1 MRTRLFIFLL
11 FSIGLFA
18 CNTQRHAQ
26 HRIRRI
32 TEQCPELVAI
42 QAHPIDTFLPVPS
55 LADTAIMPLAPIL
68 EGQTVTVTT
77 DQGTFTAS
85 AVNDSLTV
93 TYEAEPEPIHY
104 EDTLLFASGYRGT
117 VSKQGTTQLRVV
129 SAGHGDHSIGHR
141 YHNNHCHS
149 KKGESFLI
157 LYREAFPDSEPS
169 VGQRLRSS
177 VVSFWWQ

>member
-55 LADTAIMPLAPIL
+55 LADTAIMPLVPIL

-77 DQGTFTAS
+77 EQGTFTAS
-85 AVNDSLTV
+85 ATTDSLTI
-93 TYEAEPEPIHY
+93 TYMAEPDPIHY
-104 EDTLLFASGYRGT
+104 EDTVKYAQVVIEEQPAEKKPPNYVWFLLGVLAVLLAIVITTIIIIAKKVKAS
-117 VSKQGTTQLRVV
+117 
-129 SAGHGDHSIGHR
+129 
-141 YHNNHCHS
+141 
-149 KKGESFLI
+149 
-157 LYREAFPDSEPS
+157 
-169 VGQRLRSS
+169 
-177 VVSFWWQ
+177 

>member
-55 LADTAIMPLAPIL
+55 LADTAIMPLVPIL

-77 DQGTFTAS
+77 EQGTFTAS
-85 AVNDSLTV
+85 ATTDSLTI
-93 TYEAEPEPIHY
+93 TYMAEPDPIHY
-104 EDTLLFASGYRGT
+104 EDTVKYAQVVIEEQPAEKKPPNYVWFLLGMLAVLLAIVITTIIIIAKKVKAS
-117 VSKQGTTQLRVV
+117 
-129 SAGHGDHSIGHR
+129 
-141 YHNNHCHS
+141 
-149 KKGESFLI
+149 
-157 LYREAFPDSEPS
+157 
-169 VGQRLRSS
+169 
-177 VVSFWWQ
+177 

>member
-55 LADTAIMPLAPIL
+55 LADTAIMPLVPIH

-77 DQGTFTAS
+77 EQGTFTAS
-85 AVNDSLTV
+85 ATTDSLTI
-93 TYEAEPEPIHY
+93 TYMAEPDPIHY
-104 EDTLLFASGYRGT
+104 EDTVKYAQVVIEEQPAEKKPPNYVWFLLGVLAVLLAIVITTIIIIAKKVKAS
-117 VSKQGTTQLRVV
+117 
-129 SAGHGDHSIGHR
+129 
-141 YHNNHCHS
+141 
-149 KKGESFLI
+149 
-157 LYREAFPDSEPS
+157 
-169 VGQRLRSS
+169 
-177 VVSFWWQ
+177 

>member
-11 FSIGLFA
+11 LSMGLCA
-18 CNTQRHAQ
+18 CNTQRRAQ
-26 HRIRRI
+26 RRIRRI
-32 TEQCPELVAI
+32 MEQCPELVAI

-85 AVNDSLTV
+85 ATNDSLTV

-104 EDTLLFASGYRGT
+104 EDTLHYSQVVIEEPTQNKKPPNYVWFLLGMVTVLLAIVITIIIVVVKKVKAS
-117 VSKQGTTQLRVV
+117 
-129 SAGHGDHSIGHR
+129 
-141 YHNNHCHS
+141 
-149 KKGESFLI
+149 
-157 LYREAFPDSEPS
+157 
-169 VGQRLRSS
+169 
-177 VVSFWWQ
+177 